1 MQSHSS
7 RHTACYPAAVRAYM
21 HKRFG
26 YIQADTIDPI
36 HTHIYRC
43 VWVLVQVAA
52 SVKALLLYVL
62 NDILHEGLRAYR
74 IIYF

>member
-1 MQSHSS
+1 MLTPSI
-7 RHTACYPAAVRAYM
+7 RYTHT
-21 HKRFG
+21 
-26 YIQADTIDPI
+26 YID
-36 HTHIYRC
+36 